1 MMPMKPEMGMIM
13 YCLQYFFEVKAMVQ
27 RGVYRIRELEN
38 RFKMVMVLDLPYP
51 TLLSQQLPA
60 TIQDWNQM
68 KIQIDKNGKLRAA
81 SLQ

>member
-1 MMPMKPEMGMIM
+1 MMRMKPEMGMIM
-13 YCLQYFFEVKAMVQ
+13 YCLQYFFEVKAMVR

-38 RFKMVMVLDLPYP
+38 RFRTVMVLDAPYP
-51 TLLSQQLPA
+51 TTLSQQLPV